1 MLLSKP
7 GMGYKSNVLFKALW
21 DSGQGLSRVLGGLMG
36 LACCCFCFV
45 VGGGGVF
52 PGTGPVCSGPSKYSS
67 WLSQLTECSLGQSG
81 TPAATAGIH
90 PMLDDLD
97 FVL

>member
-1 MLLSKP
+1 MSKP

-21 DSGQGLSRVLGGLMG
+21 DSGQGLSRVLGDLMG
-36 LACCCFCFV
+36 LACRCFCCV
-45 VGGGGVF
+45 VVVVF
-52 PGTGPVCSGPSKYSS
+52 PRTGPVCTGPSKYSS

-81 TPAATAGIH
+81 TSTPTVGIH